1 MDALVKKHP
10 LYPELT
16 HLDEDVQALQ
26 LKSVGPEIAQS
37 GSDIAQQ
44 EKLLQKE
51 LDTAAERTNK
61 VLAQKQQEYS
71 VREEAAIKAA
81 LGAAGVASGPSGNQI
96 TANMANVSRVQAQ
109 SAMAAAQHNL
119 DAYRKELVAQDESAA
134 ATLQQSL
141 ADRANRTYRAR
152 AEELQKKE
160 ADFAYQLA
168 TGDSTARLALRTK
181 LSNLALDDA
190 ARVDVKNELDAI
202 DRKEADS
209 LGAMKNRDQATLAAL
224 QKQLHDGVASDLA
237 REIGKLRSRT
247 IANINK
253 RTTDTR
259 SALVGQIAQLGGP
272 GAAHGVALPA
282 GVAPDLRA
290 KLTALH
296 AKFASD
302 YRQDAKNA
310 VVQFQK
316 TRADLT
322 RRFRDLAGANGSA
335 QNSAGREIDA
345 LQKQRI
351 DLYREMVAQIGREV
365 KAIAQRR
372 GIDVVVSAVVA
383 PAGGVDLT
391 SDAEKDIESL
401 HE

>member
-1 MDALVKKHP
+1 
-10 LYPELT
+10 
-16 HLDEDVQALQ
+16 
-26 LKSVGPEIAQS
+26 
-37 GSDIAQQ
+37 
-44 EKLLQKE
+44 
-51 LDTAAERTNK
+51 
-61 VLAQKQQEYS
+61 
-71 VREEAAIKAA
+71 
-81 LGAAGVASGPSGNQI
+81 
-96 TANMANVSRVQAQ
+96 
-109 SAMAAAQHNL
+109 
-119 DAYRKELVAQDESAA
+119 
-134 ATLQQSL
+134 
-141 ADRANRTYRAR
+141 
-152 AEELQKKE
+152 
-160 ADFAYQLA
+160 
-168 TGDSTARLALRTK
+168 
-181 LSNLALDDA
+181 
-190 ARVDVKNELDAI
+190 
-202 DRKEADS
+202 
-209 LGAMKNRDQATLAAL
+209 LGAMKNRDEATLAAL
-224 QKQLHDGVASDLA
+224 QKQLHDQVQSELA
-237 REIGKLRSRT
+237 QEIGKLRSRT

-272 GAAHGVALPA
+272 GHPGGVSLPA
-282 GVAPDLRA
+282 NVAPDLRA

-335 QNSAGREIDA
+335 QNSADREIDA
-345 LQKQRI
+345 LQKQRV

-372 GIDVVVSAVVA
+372 GIDVVLSAVVA